1 MARQPPLS
9 TEMAASIG
17 LRALAFI
24 AADEERLLRFIALT
38 GLSPGE
44 LKESASDPAFPG
56 AVLDYLSQDESQL
69 LAFAANEQLA
79 PESVMRACALL
90 NPQWDGD
97 V

>member
-1 MARQPPLS
+1 MARQPLLS

-24 AADEERLLRFIALT
+24 AADEERLMRFIALT
-38 GLSPGE
+38 GMSPGDLQE
-44 LKESASDPAFPG
+44 QVHNSSFPG

-69 LAFAANEQLA
+69 LAFAANEQLP

-90 NPQWDGD
+90 NPQWEGD